1 MAITYTPAFQHEDWI
16 DNVDR
21 VQAGGDNGFNLRFH
35 ALESEFSQ
43 LSALIAQI
51 DAALTALGQ
60 APPPRIL
67 RSSFTPNLV
76 ATGASGWSHGPGFA
90 QKQANVTSAQGMM
103 SIDLP
108 HGVNLRSFRAT
119 GRNVSRGSS
128 LRITLH
134 RQGVDAA
141 AVTSDILAR
150 LDGNSNPF
158 DVNTV
163 IEQQYEVVDTDHF
176 RYFIT
181 AELNGA
187 AGTDQVILFTFQIAY
202 MTG

>member
-16 DNVDR
+16 DNIDR

-67 RSSFTPNLV
+67 HSSFTPNLV
-76 ATGASGWSHGPGFA
+76 TTAVYGWSHSAGFA
-90 QKQANVTSAQGMM
+90 QKQANVESAGGMM

-119 GRNVSRGSS
+119 GQNAGRGN

-134 RQGVDAA
+134 RAA
-141 AVTSDILAR
+141 AATATSDLLAQ
-150 LDGNSNPF
+150 LVVSGNPF
-158 DVNTV
+158 DVNTA
-163 IEQQYEVVDTDHF
+163 IDGQSAAVDTDRF

-181 AELNGA
+181 AQLNNALGN
-187 AGTDQVILFTFQIAY
+187 DQVILFTFQIAY